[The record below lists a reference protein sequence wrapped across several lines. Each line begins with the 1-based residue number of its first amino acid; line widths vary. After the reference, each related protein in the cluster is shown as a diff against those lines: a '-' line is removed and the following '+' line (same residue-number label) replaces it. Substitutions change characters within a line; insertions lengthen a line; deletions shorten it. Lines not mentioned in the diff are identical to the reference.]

1 MAEIVEQDTIQSENT
16 SDVAGFIRDG
26 MPDSD
31 KCLQEGFLFNRRV
44 FNGWV
49 KQPSA
54 CCAAASVAGAFNALA
69 CLQREDEGALTHSDI
84 LRIYESIFIDL
95 IAKHKA
101 DFQRRLGAPVDDILV
116 TIEKEVKDIGREIG
130 GAKGHNATKTS
141 VANAILKICRK
152 RAAAPQSEG
161 TATANAGKGCQF
173 ECVRQTHDNRN
184 PHFEHGNWDEFL
196 HIITFDL
203 LLRSRR

>member
-31 KCLQEGFLFNRRV
+31 KCLQAGFLFNRRV

-69 CLQREDEGALTHSDI
+69 CLQRGDEGALTDVDI
-84 LRIYESIFIDL
+84 LRIYESIFVDL

-101 DFQRRLGAPVDDILV
+101 DFQRRLGAPVDEILV
-116 TIEKEVKDIGREIG
+116 SIEKELNDAGRLIG
-130 GAKGHNATKTS
+130 GAKGCNATKAS
-141 VANAILKICRK
+141 VKNAILKICRK
-152 RAAAPQSEG
+152 RALEPLSEDTSNRG
-161 TATANAGKGCQF
+161 TF
-173 ECVRQTHDNRN
+173 FSILTH
-184 PHFEHGNWDEFL
+184 E
-196 HIITFDL
+196 
-203 LLRSRR
+203 

>member
-1 MAEIVEQDTIQSENT
+1 MADIVEQDTIQSENT
-16 SDVAGFIRDG
+16 VDIVGYIRDG
-26 MPDSD
+26 MPDGD

-69 CLQREDEGALTHSDI
+69 CLQRGDEGALTHSDI
-84 LRIYESIFIDL
+84 LRIYESMFIDL
-95 IAKHKA
+95 IAKHTA
-101 DFQRRLGAPVDDILV
+101 DFQRRLGAPIDDILV
-116 TIEKEVKDIGREIG
+116 SIEKELKDIGREIG

-152 RAAAPQSEG
+152 RAAAPPSEG
-161 TATANAGKGCQF
+161 AAYAGKGRQF
-173 ECVRQTHDNRN
+173 ECVRYTHHDCT
-184 PHFEHGNWDEFL
+184 PHFEHDNLDEYL
-196 HIITFDL
+196 HSITDDL
-203 LLRSRR
+203 SICSRR

>member
-1 MAEIVEQDTIQSENT
+1 MTDIVEQDTIQSENT
-16 SDVAGFIRDG
+16 SDIVGFIRDE

-69 CLQREDEGALTHSDI
+69 CLQRGDDGSLNHSDI
-84 LRIYESIFIDL
+84 LRIYESMFIDL

-101 DFQRRLGAPVDDILV
+101 DFQRRLGAPIDDILV
-116 TIEKEVKDIGREIG
+116 SIEKELKDIGREIG

-161 TATANAGKGCQF
+161 TVSAGKGRQF
-173 ECVRQTHDNRN
+173 EYVRRTHDNCT
-184 PHFEHGNWDEFL
+184 PHIEHDNLDEFL
-196 HIITFDL
+196 HKITNDL
-203 LLRSRR
+203 WMCSRR

>member
-1 MAEIVEQDTIQSENT
+1 MADVVEQDTIQSENT
-16 SDVAGFIRDG
+16 SDIVGYIRDG

-69 CLQREDEGALTHSDI
+69 CLQRGDEGPLNHSDI
-84 LRIYESIFIDL
+84 LRIYESMFIDL

-101 DFQRRLGAPVDDILV
+101 DFQRRLGAPIDDILV
-116 TIEKEVKDIGREIG
+116 SIEKELKDIGREVG

-161 TATANAGKGCQF
+161 TATASAGKGRQF
-173 ECVRQTHDNRN
+173 ECVRRTHGNCN
-184 PHFEHGNWDEFL
+184 PHFEHGNLDEFL
-196 HIITFDL
+196 HNITYDL
-203 LLRSRR
+203 SLCSRR